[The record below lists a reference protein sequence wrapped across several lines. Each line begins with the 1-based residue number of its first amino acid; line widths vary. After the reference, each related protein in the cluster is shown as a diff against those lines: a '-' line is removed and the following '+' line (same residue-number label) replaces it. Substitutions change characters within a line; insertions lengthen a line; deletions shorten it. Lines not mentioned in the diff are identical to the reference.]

1 MKFKAFTLIELLV
14 VIAIIAI
21 LASMLLPSLNKARQQ
36 AHKISCVNQLKQMG
50 MADQMYESDHGRF
63 AACLWSSNPRQQWYT
78 ALADYAKSLFTRED
92 PTITSTYANGTAWPG
107 HRMAVPLCPAAVSE
121 TGVTDWIYSGTW
133 NPWDP
138 MATAS
143 GGRATLGGYAHTW
156 LNGYMVS
163 KRPEGDYQNLPSSQ
177 ILSPSRKMAIA
188 DGYYYEGS
196 WHSSDTNFFKLQGGT
211 VSWTRHGGTAANVL
225 FFDGHAGAL
234 QRMHPATKIGGISF
248 ADTHIW
254 LNKALRSTAI

>member
-1 MKFKAFTLIELLV
+1 MKRPFTLIELLV

-21 LASMLLPSLNKARQQ
+21 LASMLLPALNKARAQ

-50 MADQMYESDHGRF
+50 MADQMYEGDYGRF
-63 AACLWSSNPRQQWYT
+63 AACLWATNPKAQWYI
-78 ALADYAKSLFTRED
+78 ALADYAKNLFTRED

-107 HRMAVPLCPAAVSE
+107 HRLAVPLCPAAVSE
-121 TGVTDWIYSGTW
+121 TGVTDWVYAGSW

-138 MATAS
+138 MATSS

-156 LNGYMVS
+156 LNGYMVA

-188 DGYYYEGS
+188 DGYYYEGA
-196 WHSSDTNFFKLQGGT
+196 WHTRDSDFYRLQGGT
-211 VSWTRHGGTAANVL
+211 ISWSRHGNASANVL
-225 FFDGHAGAL
+225 FFDGHAGSIPRTA
-234 QRMHPATKIGGISF
+234 ATAPVGHVTF
-248 ADTHIW
+248 RDMHIW
-254 LNKALRSTAI
+254 LSKSQKSTAI